1 LVLGAL
7 PAAAQTMPPDE
18 DAPTE
23 QPQPKPAQAAKPQ
36 ASDSVAARLGRLEEK
51 VQSLQVMIGTLQSFS
66 GNKAAASVSVEAP
79 RAAQPAGQSDLGP
92 RLDALE
98 TQIAALTSHIEQIGR
113 QMSALEAK
121 LSALQA
127 APPSAAP
134 LRQGE
139 APNAPGDTD
148 TASVD
153 APNDPEPE
161 SSGTPRWYGP
171 KPGSDEFAALLE
183 SDAVPPG
190 SSGSDHAPRNLTAPL
205 PGADVQALYQRGYAA
220 LLQKDY
226 GGAEAAFRQLVET
239 YPSDQLAGDAQYW
252 LGETYYMRGQYK
264 NAADSF
270 LKGYQKYKSGQKAP
284 DTLLKLGM
292 ALAELG
298 QKDAAC
304 STFGELKAKYPAAP
318 AHIADEAQAWRNK
331 TGC

>member
-1 LVLGAL
+1 LLLGAL
-7 PAAAQTMPPDE
+7 PVAAQTMPPDE
-18 DAPTE
+18 DAPAE
-23 QPQPKPAQAAKPQ
+23 QPDPKPAQAAKPQ
-36 ASDSVAARLGRLEEK
+36 GGDSVAARLGRLEEK
-51 VQSLQVMIGTLQSFS
+51 VQGLQVMIGTLQSFS

-79 RAAQPAGQSDLGP
+79 SAAQPGAQGDLGP

-98 TQIAALTSHIEQIGR
+98 TQIAALTSHVERIGR

-127 APPSAAP
+127 APP

-139 APNAPGDTD
+139 ASAAPADSA
-148 TASVD
+148 TASVAAPSD
-153 APNDPEPE
+153 ADPGGP
-161 SSGTPRWYGP
+161 GKPRWYGP
-171 KPGSDEFAALLE
+171 EPGSEEVAALLE
-183 SDAVPPG
+183 RNAASDAPPPG
-190 SSGSDHAPRNLTAPL
+190 SSGGDNAPRNLTAPL
-205 PGADVQALYQRGYAA
+205 PGVDVQALYQQGYAA

-226 GGAEAAFRQLVET
+226 GGAETAFRQLVET

-270 LKGYQKYKSGQKAP
+270 LKGYQNYKSGQKAP

-318 AHIADEAQAWRNK
+318 AHIADEAKAWRNK

>member
-1 LVLGAL
+1 LLGVV
-7 PAAAQTMPPDE
+7 PVAAQTMPPYE
-18 DAPTE
+18 EAPAE
-23 QPQPKPAQAAKPQ
+23 QPDPKPAQAAKPQ
-36 ASDSVAARLGRLEEK
+36 GGDSVAARLGRLEEK
-51 VQSLQVMIGTLQSFS
+51 VQSLQVMLGTLQSFS
-66 GNKAAASVSVEAP
+66 GSKAAASVSVEAP
-79 RAAQPAGQSDLGP
+79 RAAQPGAQGDLGP
-92 RLDALE
+92 RLEALE
-98 TQIAALTSHIEQIGR
+98 TQIAALTSHIERIGR

-127 APPSAAP
+127 AP

-139 APNAPGDTD
+139 APPAPADSA
-148 TASVD
+148 TASVAAPSD
-153 APNDPEPE
+153 AE
-161 SSGTPRWYGP
+161 SGGPGKPRWYGP
-171 KPGSDEFAALLE
+171 EPGSDELAALLE
-183 SDAVPPG
+183 RNAASDASPG
-190 SSGSDHAPRNLTAPL
+190 TPGGDNAPRNLTAPL
-205 PGADVQALYQRGYAA
+205 PGVDVQELYQQGYAA

-226 GGAEAAFRQLVET
+226 GGAETAFRQLVDT

-318 AHIADEAQAWRNK
+318 AHIADEAKAWRNK